1 MKEKIK
7 TCLAVCV
14 LVLTIPYIVT
24 ILFQGDK
31 TSPEPEK
38 VEKILEKDA
47 AETKKSGSEEM
58 DVEEYLI
65 GVAAKEIPLD
75 YQPEAIKAQAVIAR
89 TSLVMALETEGELPV
104 SMSREEMLELWGQEG
119 FEENYRTLEGAV
131 EATKGEILCYQ
142 EEPIHAAFHAVS
154 AGRTRDAKEA
164 LQTKEEPYLAS
175 VDSKIDIPSVDYLKV
190 IFMEKGEFL
199 QKIKEICPE
208 FKAEEKKVL
217 ENIEV
222 IQRDE
227 ADYVMQIKIGE
238 ETITGEEFRKNLE
251 LNSAC
256 FYIKEVEDQVR
267 ILTKGLGHGLGL
279 SQYGANELAKEG
291 KDYKEI
297 LQYYYQEIQIEK
309 KKI

>member
-38 VEKILEKDA
+38 VEKILEKD
-47 AETKKSGSEEM
+47 SEETQKDGNQEM
-58 DVEEYLI
+58 NVEEYLV
-65 GVAAKEIPLD
+65 GVVAKEIPLD
-75 YQPEAIKAQAVIAR
+75 YQTEAIKAQTVIAR
-89 TSLVMALETEGELPV
+89 TALVMALETKGELPV
-104 SMSREEMLELWGQEG
+104 SMSREEMLKLWGQEG

-142 EEPIHAAFHAVS
+142 KEPIHAAFHAVS
-154 AGRTRDAKEA
+154 AGSTRSAAEA

-190 IFMEKGEFL
+190 IFMEKKEFL
-199 QKIKEICPE
+199 QKIKEICPKLE
-208 FKAEEKKVL
+208 TEEKEVL
-217 ENIEV
+217 EKVEI
-222 IQRDE
+222 IQRDK
-227 ADYVMQIKIGE
+227 ADYVTQIKVGE
-238 ETITGEEFRKNLE
+238 EIITGEEFRKNLE

-256 FYIKEVEDQVR
+256 FYIKEVEGQVR

-291 KDYKEI
+291 KDYREI

-309 KKI
+309 KKR